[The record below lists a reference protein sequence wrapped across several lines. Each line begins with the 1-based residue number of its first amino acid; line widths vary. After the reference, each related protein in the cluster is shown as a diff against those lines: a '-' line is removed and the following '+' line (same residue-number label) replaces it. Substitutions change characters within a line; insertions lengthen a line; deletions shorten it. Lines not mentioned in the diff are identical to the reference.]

1 MRNRL
6 WVAVGSA
13 ALMAG
18 LLAGPALAS
27 TAGPAQTALQ
37 QLIQRLG
44 LRPALTGCAAVVA
57 GAAHCDS
64 LDLVHPNGQPFA
76 TSGPSGYGPSQLL
89 SAYALSSA
97 SSSGGTGQTV
107 ALVDAYD
114 DPNAEADLGVYR
126 SQFGLSPC
134 TTANGCFR
142 KVNESGAQGAY
153 PAANSGWATE
163 ESLDVD
169 MVSAVCPHCNILLVE
184 ASSNSLA
191 DLAASE
197 NMAARLGATEISN
210 SYGGSESSSETSS
223 DGNYTHVGIAIT
235 ASSGDGGYGVEY
247 PAASPGVTAVG
258 GTTLSP
264 ASNARGWTES
274 AWSGAGAGCSAY
286 EAKPSWQHDP
296 GCGRRTVADVSAV
309 ADPNTGV
316 AIYDSYGGTAGNP
329 TLCSLLG
336 VDCPVPSGWLVVG
349 GTSVASPIIASV
361 YAIAGNASSV
371 TAASY
376 AYAHD
381 TAATINDVTTG
392 SDGGGSAGIL
402 GLFKTSS
409 CGSYL
414 CNAGVGYDG
423 PTGLGTPNGAGAF

>member
-1 MRNRL
+1 MRKRL
-6 WVAVGSA
+6 LVVVGSA
-13 ALMAG
+13 ALLTG

-27 TAGPAQTALQ
+27 SGGSASTALQ
-37 QLIQRLG
+37 QLIQRLD
-44 LRPALTGCAAVVA
+44 LRPALTGCAVVTA
-57 GAAHCDS
+57 RSAHCDS
-64 LDLVHPNGQPFA
+64 RELVHPNGQPFA
-76 TSGPSGYGPSQLL
+76 ASGPSGYGPSQLL
-89 SAYALSSA
+89 SAYALATASA
-97 SSSGGTGQTV
+97 SGGASQTV

-126 SQFGLSPC
+126 SHFGLTPC

-142 KVNESGAQGAY
+142 KVNESGVQGSY

-169 MVSAVCPHCNILLVE
+169 MVSAICPHCGILLVE
-184 ASSNSLA
+184 ATSNSLA
-191 DLAASE
+191 DLASSE
-197 NMAARLGATEISN
+197 NTAARLGATEISN

-223 DGNYTHVGIAIT
+223 DSNYTHAGVAIT

-247 PAASPGVTAVG
+247 PAASPDVTAVG

-264 ASNARGWTES
+264 ASNARGWTEA
-274 AWSGAGAGCSAY
+274 AWSGAGAGCSAD
-286 EAKPSWQHDP
+286 ETKPSWQHDT

-316 AIYDSYGGTAGNP
+316 AIYDSYGGAAGNA
-329 TLCSLLG
+329 TLCSLFG
-336 VDCPVPSGWLVVG
+336 IDCPVPSGWLVVG

-381 TAATINDVTTG
+381 TAATLNDVTTG

-414 CNAGVGYDG
+414 CNAGPGYDG
-423 PTGLGTPNGAGAF
+423 PTGLGTPNGTGAF